1 MTLPIQGIDPNDM
14 NALAEV
20 MPTLDAH
27 YFIFPFLAHAL
38 GTLGAAFIAYK
49 IAATHKMKFS
59 IRNRSLLFISRNY
72 NDLCFL
78 YRHGLQL
85 LI

>member
-1 MTLPIQGIDPNDM
+1 MTLPIQVIDPNDM
-14 NALAEV
+14 NALVEV
-20 MPTLDAH
+20 MPTLDVH

-49 IAATHKMKFS
+49 ITATHKMKFS

-72 NDLCFL
+72 NDSCTSCTDMVCN
-78 YRHGLQL
+78 Y
-85 LI
+85 